1 MNDLAIFRRL
11 AAIEQSR
18 RAEDRLRQLKDK
30 SRVIPP
36 RPAQGRFPY
45 FTKGSAH
52 A

>member
-1 MNDLAIFRRL
+1 MNDHAVFRRF
-11 AAIEQSR
+11 AAIEHSR
-18 RAEDRLRQLKDK
+18 RSLENLKRLKNEARFN
-30 SRVIPP
+30 PP